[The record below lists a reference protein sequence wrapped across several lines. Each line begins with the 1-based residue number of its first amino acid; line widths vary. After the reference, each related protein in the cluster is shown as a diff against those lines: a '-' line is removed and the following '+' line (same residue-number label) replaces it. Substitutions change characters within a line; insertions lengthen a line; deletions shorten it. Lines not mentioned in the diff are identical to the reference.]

1 MVMKT
6 KIKTKKKN
14 KKSNKKKKNNYSEW
28 EQADRE
34 KVM

>member
-1 MVMKT
+1 MKT
-6 KIKTKKKN
+6 KTKTKKKN
-14 KKSNKKKKNNYSEW
+14 NKKKKSNYSEW